1 MQVLMYHLLP
11 EDLPAEDATY
21 STALSDL
28 ESYPDFVNPDKICGR
43 ADSKYVLL
51 KVRSLVE
58 QRRPLSIAP
67 IIRMVT
73 MPHAVRCI
81 LSC

>member
-11 EDLPAEDATY
+11 EDLPTEDATY

-51 KVRSLVE
+51 KVCSLVE
-58 QRRPLSIAP
+58 QRRSLSIAP
-67 IIRMVT
+67 ISCMVKV
-73 MPHAVRCI
+73 PHAVR
-81 LSC
+81 LMSSC